1 MLDSNPNIRFAN
13 SSKGLLNLRVIANRP
28 AGTIQTAGV
37 DVRKAKCWSRRGELG
52 TVSWRLNGTS
62 SPLTIGESSIY
73 SL

>member
-37 DVRKAKCWSRRGELG
+37 DVRKAKC
-52 TVSWRLNGTS
+52 
-62 SPLTIGESSIY
+62 
-73 SL
+73 